1 MKQKPLTRTIATM
14 LAQKVRQELT
24 TKSMTHS
31 EQIKVK
37 ALSSKEFKEYKK
49 VADQIAELQT
59 KRKLLKD
66 AVTAKYSSEI
76 AETYIYEYGT
86 SAEIRFREQN
96 KVSVDG
102 IRDMLLLEDYFN
114 NSSVTPEEMVDKMVT
129 KLLTIKK

>member
-24 TKSMTHS
+24 TKSMAHS

-37 ALSSKEFKEYKK
+37 ALASKEFKEYKK

>member
-24 TKSMTHS
+24 TKSMAHS
-31 EQIKVK
+31 EQIKAK
-37 ALSSKEFKEYKK
+37 ATASKEFKEYKK
-49 VADQIAELQT
+49 VVDQIAELQT
-59 KRKLLKD
+59 KRKVLKD
-66 AVTAKYSSEI
+66 AFTSKFSSEI

-86 SAEIRFREQN
+86 TAEVRFREQN